1 MILAVMT
8 ATIVAWAGAAST
20 ANADLET
27 VGRGRRQRLVR
38 EQFPPEFRPRYD
50 IFAQRC
56 TKCHAMARPIRAL
69 NTGITPV
76 TGGTFDE
83 EGIRRYVTR
92 MMRKPNSEIERAD
105 AREIILFLNFAR
117 NLAEENSRAEG
128 QGGGGRGGRREGRR
142 EAPREEPRE
151 DRGDAGDE

>member
-1 MILAVMT
+1 MSRFSRIAMT
-8 ATIVAWAGAAST
+8 LSVVAAIIGTWAGMAST
-20 ANADLET
+20 AIADLDT
-27 VGRGRRQRLVR
+27 VGEGRRQRLVR

-83 EGIRRYVTR
+83 EGIRRYVVR

-117 NLAEENSRAEG
+117 NLARQNDAAEP
-128 QGGGGRGGRREGRR
+128 
-142 EAPREEPRE
+142 A
-151 DRGDAGDE
+151 DD

>member
-1 MILAVMT
+1 MMIIAVTIAMVVVWAGQTST
-8 ATIVAWAGAAST
+8 AT
-20 ANADLET
+20 ADLET

-38 EQFPPEFRPRYD
+38 NQFPPEFRPRYD

-83 EGIRRYVTR
+83 EGIRRYVVR

-117 NLAEENSRAEG
+117 NLAQENDRAE
-128 QGGGGRGGRREGRR
+128 
-142 EAPREEPRE
+142 A
-151 DRGDAGDE
+151 RGDAGGE

>member
-1 MILAVMT
+1 VGCVIGV
-8 ATIVAWAGAAST
+8 WAAAAST
-20 ANADLET
+20 ATADLDT
-27 VGRGRRQRLVR
+27 VGDGRQQRLVR

-83 EGIRRYVTR
+83 EGIRRYVVR

-117 NLAEENSRAEG
+117 NLAQENDAAEA
-128 QGGGGRGGRREGRR
+128 R
-142 EAPREEPRE
+142 
-151 DRGDAGDE
+151 D